1 MRNVRAII
9 LVAIHIGLVVMLAV
23 TVTIAEEEAMPE
35 EIVIDNPVYETDRK
49 GSVYFSHLVHYDDY
63 GVACED
69 CHHEY
74 EGGENVWTEGDPV
87 KKCGSCHDP
96 SKSKGHVKKLSIAF
110 HKNCKACHENLFK
123 EDITKDA
130 PFKNCY
136 DCHERKH

>member
-9 LVAIHIGLVVMLAV
+9 LVAIHICLVVMLAV
-23 TVTIAEEEAMPE
+23 TETIAEEDMPE

-49 GSVYFSHLVHYDDY
+49 GSVYFSHLAHYDDY
-63 GVACED
+63 EVACED

-110 HKNCKACHENLFK
+110 HKNCKACHENLYK

-136 DCHERKH
+136 DCHEKKH

>member
-9 LVAIHIGLVVMLAV
+9 LVAIHICLVVMLVV
-23 TVTIAEEEAMPE
+23 TMTIAKEDMPE
-35 EIVIDNPVYETDRK
+35 EIVIDNPNYETDRK
-49 GSVYFSHLVHYDDY
+49 GSVYFFHLDHYDDY
-63 GVACED
+63 DVACED

-87 KKCGSCHDP
+87 KKCASCHDP

-110 HKNCKACHENLFK
+110 HKNCKACHENLYR
-123 EDITKDA
+123 EDISEDA

-136 DCHERKH
+136 DCHEKKH